1 MAILPPLSASSG
13 PYRRISQHTGNATAN
28 ALAFPKIEPE
38 DCDCREQTVAQKQV
52 IVVGG
57 GIIGASIAFHL
68 VEAGA
73 QVTLIE
79 AGELG
84 GIVSPCSFGWTNASH
99 KNTRP
104 YFNLRFRSMHLWDD
118 LAARLPDIPYR
129 RTEVLYL
136 DGKSF
141 DLDAFYANHTGW
153 DYPLKWLDEAQ
164 IRELEPGLTVVPER
178 GILSTAEGA
187 VEASPAAVFFAKQ
200 AEAKGARVITN
211 TEVTRLVVE
220 GDTVKGVVAGGET
233 LPADEVVIASGNGT
247 KALAAMAGV
256 DVPMYSKPGL
266 LISTTPV
273 SHRVQRLILAEAVH
287 FRQRADG
294 TLSAGEDF
302 GGGEIND
309 NPEAGSQMLLERI
322 RNQLVD
328 NTGIE
333 LAGYTVGHRPI
344 PGDDH
349 PIVGRPVDRSG
360 LFIAVMHSGA
370 TLAPVVG
377 SATARELLNDERD
390 PLLAT
395 FGMDRF
401 DGLQSTATV
410 AAE

>member
-1 MAILPPLSASSG
+1 M
-13 PYRRISQHTGNATAN
+13 
-28 ALAFPKIEPE
+28 
-38 DCDCREQTVAQKQV
+38 AQKQV

-104 YFNLRFRSMHLWDD
+104 YFNLRFQSMHLWDD

-129 RTEVLYL
+129 KTEVLYL
-136 DGKSF
+136 DGKTF
-141 DLDAFYANHTGW
+141 DLDTFYANHTGW
-153 DYPLKWLDEAQ
+153 DYPLQWLDETQ
-164 IRELEPGLTVVPER
+164 IRKLEPGLTVVPER

-200 AEAKGARVITN
+200 AEAKGARVVTN
-211 TEVTRLVVE
+211 TEVTRLVMQ
-220 GDTVKGVVAGGET
+220 GDTVKGVIAGDET
-233 LPADEVVIASGNGT
+233 LAADEVVIASGNGT
-247 KALAAMAGV
+247 KDLAAMAGV

-273 SHRVQRLILAEAVH
+273 SHRVQRLILAEEVH

-322 RNQLVD
+322 CNQLVD
-328 NTGIE
+328 PTGIE

-349 PIVGRPVDRSG
+349 PIVGRPVNRSG
-360 LFIAVMHSGA
+360 LYIAVMHSGA

-377 SATARELLNDERD
+377 NAAARELLNDERD

-395 FGMDRF
+395 FGMERF
-401 DGLQSTATV
+401 SDAQVAVS

>member
-1 MAILPPLSASSG
+1 M
-13 PYRRISQHTGNATAN
+13 T
-28 ALAFPKIEPE
+28 
-38 DCDCREQTVAQKQV
+38 QKQV

-73 QVTLIE
+73 RVTLIE

-104 YFNLRFRSMHLWDD
+104 YFNLRYRSMHLWDD
-118 LAARLPDIPYR
+118 LAARLPNIPYR
-129 RTEVLYL
+129 KTEVLYL
-136 DGKSF
+136 DGKTF

-153 DYPLKWLDEAQ
+153 DYPLEWLDGEQ
-164 IRELEPGLTVVPER
+164 IGSLEPGLAVVPER

-187 VEASPAAVFFAKQ
+187 VEAAPAAVFFAKQ
-200 AEAKGARVITN
+200 AEAAGARIMTN
-211 TEVTRLVVE
+211 TEVTEVILE
-220 GDTVKGVVAGGET
+220 GDTVKGVIAGEET
-233 LPADEVVIASGNGT
+233 LSTDEVIIAAGNGT
-247 KALAAMAGV
+247 KALAAMAGIE
-256 DVPMYSKPGL
+256 VPMYSKPGL
-266 LISTTPV
+266 LISTSAV
-273 SHRVQRLILAEAVH
+273 SHRVQRMILAEEVH

-302 GGGEIND
+302 GGGSIND
-309 NPEAGSQMLLERI
+309 NPEDGSQMLLERI

-328 NTGIE
+328 NDGIE
-333 LAGYTVGHRPI
+333 LSGYTVGHRPI
-344 PGDDH
+344 PADDH
-349 PIVGRPVDRSG
+349 PIVGRPTGRDG
-360 LFIAVMHSGA
+360 LYIAVMHSGA

-377 SATARELLNDERD
+377 NAAAAEILRDERD

-401 DGLQSTATV
+401 DGEQAAATV